1 MTLNNVT
8 AGFFVLSALLTGF
21 NAEAIAEEKPL
32 WEFGAGVASLYNP
45 DYLGAD
51 QETAYTLPIPFINYR
66 GKLIRADRDG
76 IRGFVYESEK
86 LNINLSFSA
95 SLPVNSK
102 DNDAREGMND
112 LDLMLEV
119 GPTLQYRLFKN
130 SRHLLRADWPVRGG
144 FSVGNKFMAHQ
155 GWTTNPR
162 LHHEIEL
169 NRWKLTTTLGPV
181 FSNSRYH
188 GFYYNVDRQDVRSG
202 RDYYQSD
209 NGYTGTRF
217 STGLKRRI
225 GDYFVAG
232 RLAYYNLSGASNEDS
247 PLIKRN
253 GYFGVS
259 LAFVWVFGQS
269 DTMVSVE

>member
-1 MTLNNVT
+1 MILKKKTIGFSVLYTLAMAFS
-8 AGFFVLSALLTGF
+8 AGVMS
-21 NAEAIAEEKPL
+21 EEKPL

-45 DYLGAD
+45 DYLGAN
-51 QETAYTLPIPFINYR
+51 QETAYALPIPFINYR

-76 IRGFVYESEK
+76 VRGFIYESEK
-86 LNINLSFSA
+86 LDLNLSFSG

-102 DNDAREGMND
+102 DNDAREGMDD

-119 GPTLQYRLFKN
+119 GPTLQYQLLKN

-144 FSVGNKFMAHQ
+144 FSVGSKFMAYQ

-162 LHHEIEL
+162 IHHEMDL

-188 GFYYNVDRQDVRSG
+188 GFYYDVDRQDIRPG
-202 RDYYQSD
+202 RDGYESD
-209 NGYTGTRF
+209 SGYTGTRF

-225 GDYFVAG
+225 GDYFIAG
-232 RLAYYNLSGASNEDS
+232 KVTYYNIGGASNEDS
-247 PLIKRN
+247 PLIKKDD
-253 GYFGVS
+253 YFGVS
-259 LAFVWVFGQS
+259 LVLVWVFGKS